1 LNYFEITILEYI
13 HSLISS
19 TALDLFFKYFTL
31 LGNKGAVWIVTSV
44 VLIIFKKTRKCGI
57 TMAIGLILCLLL
69 GNITLKPLI
78 ARIRPFDIKT
88 TLDIIISKPKDFS
101 FPSGHTFASFA
112 SALII
117 FKNYRKW
124 GVFAIIFASLM
135 AFSRIYLCVHYPTDV
150 FGGIALGIIIS
161 KISNTIYYKYIERK
175 IR

>member
-1 LNYFEITILEYI
+1 MNYFEITILEYI
-13 HSLISS
+13 HSLISCS
-19 TALDLFFKYFTL
+19 ILDLFFKYFTL
-31 LGNKGAVWIVTSV
+31 LGNKGAVWIVISV
-44 VLIIFKKTRKCGI
+44 VFIIFKKTRKCGI

-78 ARIRPFDIKT
+78 ARIRPFDVKSA
-88 TLDIIISKPKDFS
+88 LDIIISKPTDFS

-117 FKNYRKW
+117 FKHYRKW

-135 AFSRIYLCVHYPTDV
+135 AFSRIYLLVHYPTDV

-175 IR
+175 IQ